1 MNDESERPKSIV
13 RSGSKTERSKVVTQE
28 EDPLSKASN
37 GLYEHY
43 PKVKKENLTIR
54 LEDEIR
60 IVAAM
65 SSAAKK
71 QTTGSIFSVVVDI
84 SKTGTLGIGVKDLND
99 NILAVSMLKRENNQP
114 GPGEEAGDTCNKLFT
129 SCIMCEYPFRH

>member
-1 MNDESERPKSIV
+1 MADASDKGGSRASV
-13 RSGSKTERSKVVTQE
+13 RFGTKVSERSKVVTEE
-28 EDPLSKASN
+28 EDPLSKLATANESVYDN
-37 GLYEHY
+37 Y

-54 LEDEIR
+54 LEDEAR
-60 IVAAM
+60 IVAGM

-84 SKTGTLGIGVKDLND
+84 SKTGTLGIGVKDLSD

-114 GPGEEAGDTCNKLFT
+114 GPGEEAGQSSF
-129 SCIMCEYPFRH
+129 F